1 MSEKRRNKG
10 GRNPKLDPAVFRYT
24 VRFSEEE
31 HNRFLSM
38 FEKSGVYAKSVF
50 LKAHFF
56 GQPFKVLKVDKTL
69 VDYYTKLSDFH
80 AQFRAIGTNYNQVVK
95 DLREKTAAGMM
106 DCKKALTECDGDM
119 EKAVD
124 WLRQKGLSKAAK
136 KAGRATSEGLVGFEL
151 AADGKSGVAVEVK
164 CETDFVARLDDFKT
178 LAHEIA
184 MQIAA
189 MSPKYVSEADIPAE
203 EMERVKAELMASE
216 SLASKPEE
224 MREKIVEGQ
233 LKKHFAEQVL
243 MSQAYILDDSKTV
256 EQHVKEAIAKLG
268 ENIVIRQFKRIEL
281 GVSE

>member
-1 MSEKRRNKG
+1 M
-10 GRNPKLDPAVFRYT
+10 
-24 VRFSEEE
+24 
-31 HNRFLSM
+31 
-38 FEKSGVYAKSVF
+38 GVSVDDI
-50 LKAHFF
+50 K
-56 GQPFKVLKVDKTL
+56 K
-69 VDYYTKLSDFH
+69 
-80 AQFRAIGTNYNQVVK
+80 
-95 DLREKTAAGMM
+95 LRELTGVGLTDA
-106 DCKKALTECDGDM
+106 KKALVEAEGDFD
-119 EKAVD
+119 KA
-124 WLRQKGLSKAAK
+124 LEAMRKKGLTKAEK
-136 KAGRATSEGLVGFEL
+136 KGDREAREGLIEGYVH
-151 AADGKSGVAVEVK
+151 SGRIGVIVEVN

-178 LAHEIA
+178 LAHEVA

-203 EMERVKAELMASE
+203 EMGRVKAELMASE

-256 EQHVKEAIAKLG
+256 EQHIKEAIAKLG

>member
-1 MSEKRRNKG
+1 M
-10 GRNPKLDPAVFRYT
+10 
-24 VRFSEEE
+24 
-31 HNRFLSM
+31 
-38 FEKSGVYAKSVF
+38 GVSVDDI
-50 LKAHFF
+50 K
-56 GQPFKVLKVDKTL
+56 K
-69 VDYYTKLSDFH
+69 
-80 AQFRAIGTNYNQVVK
+80 
-95 DLREKTAAGMM
+95 LRELTGVGLTDA
-106 DCKKALTECDGDM
+106 KKALVEAEGDFD
-119 EKAVD
+119 KA
-124 WLRQKGLSKAAK
+124 LEAMRKKGLTKAEK
-136 KAGRATSEGLVGFEL
+136 KGDREAREGLIEGYVH
-151 AADGKSGVAVEVK
+151 SGRIGVIVEVN

-178 LAHEIA
+178 LAHEVA

-216 SLASKPEE
+216 SLAGKPEE

-268 ENIVIRQFKRIEL
+268 ENIVVRQFKRIEL

>member
-1 MSEKRRNKG
+1 MS
-10 GRNPKLDPAVFRYT
+10 V
-24 VRFSEEE
+24 
-31 HNRFLSM
+31 
-38 FEKSGVYAKSVF
+38 SVDDI
-50 LKAHFF
+50 K
-56 GQPFKVLKVDKTL
+56 K
-69 VDYYTKLSDFH
+69 
-80 AQFRAIGTNYNQVVK
+80 
-95 DLREKTAAGMM
+95 LRELTGVGLTDA
-106 DCKKALTECDGDM
+106 KKALVETDGDFD
-119 EKAVD
+119 KA
-124 WLRQKGLSKAAK
+124 LEAMRKKGLIKAEK
-136 KAGRATSEGLVGFEL
+136 KGDREAREGLIEGYVH
-151 AADGKSGVAVEVK
+151 SGRIGVVVEVN

-216 SLASKPEE
+216 ALASKPEE

-268 ENIVIRQFKRIEL
+268 ENIVVRQFRRIEL